1 MFARGGFLFILNAW
15 KTLADPRQSDDLD
28 SRIARA
34 RAAEDARAGVPPRAS
49 AKGYAQGSRVL
60 AELIG
65 APIGGGLI
73 GWLLDKW
80 LGTAPWLLLILL
92 VLAIVAAFRNIYRI
106 SQERAE

>member
-1 MFARGGFLFILNAW
+1 M
-15 KTLADPRQSDDLD
+15 LADPRQSDDLD

-34 RAAEDARAGVPPRAS
+34 RAAEDARGGGGPRPP

-73 GWLLDKW
+73 GWLLDRW
-80 LGTAPWLLLILL
+80 LGTSPWLMLTLL

>member
-1 MFARGGFLFILNAW
+1 VP
-15 KTLADPRQSDDLD
+15 LADPSNQDDLD
-28 SRIARA
+28 ARIAQA
-34 RAAEDARAGVPPRAS
+34 RAAEAARTAGPRPPQ

-80 LGTAPWLLLILL
+80 FGTFPVLMLVLL

-106 SQERAE
+106 GQETAE